1 MSLPVPRGVLQ
12 PLPPPSPDRAQL
24 WAESRRP
31 LVERLRDE
39 ILGGGP
45 ITFARFM
52 ELALYDPQD
61 GYYAA
66 RPDEPERG
74 PRTGREGDFLTAP
87 EMDPLFGQVLAGQ
100 LEECWERLDRPS
112 AFTFCDDGAGTGAL
126 GLAVLDELQRRSAP
140 ILHALRYLPLEADPT
155 READARERLAAAG
168 HGSRLLPQAARVDPL
183 QGVLVANELLDALP
197 VHRLERRDGHDLE
210 IRVAWRDGWF
220 AEAPGPPSDPRL
232 FETLDASGVHLEDG
246 QRAEVSLAAL
256 DWVAALPARLA
267 RGYAVLIDY
276 GGPAA
281 TLYGGRHPEGLL
293 RTYRAHH
300 AGDDP
305 FRAVGE
311 QDLTAHVD
319 TSALERVARA
329 TGLEVLGRTSQAEA
343 MAGLDAGEALVELGR
358 RRDTDAARYRAAR
371 GALLRLLDPAAMGG
385 FQVLVLGRHVPL
397 EPPLRALAY
406 RLPRDTATD
415 ARDA

>member
-1 MSLPVPRGVLQ
+1 MSRPVPRGVLQ

-24 WAESRRP
+24 WAESRGP

-52 ELALYDPQD
+52 ELALYDPRD

-74 PRTGREGDFLTAP
+74 PRTAREGDFLTAP

-126 GLAVLDELQRRSAP
+126 GLAVLDELRRRSAP
-140 ILHALRYLPLEADPT
+140 VLDALRYLPLEADPT
-155 READARERLAAAG
+155 READARERLAVAG
-168 HGSRLLPQAARVDPL
+168 HGSRLLPLAARADPL
-183 QGVLVANELLDALP
+183 HGVLVANELLDALP

-220 AEAPGPPSDPRL
+220 AEVPGPPSDPRL
-232 FETLDASGVHLEDG
+232 LETLDASGVHLEDG
-246 QRAEVSLAAL
+246 QRAEVSLTAL

-267 RGYAVLIDY
+267 RGYALLIDY

-319 TSALERVARA
+319 FSALESAARVV
-329 TGLEVLGRTSQAEA
+329 GLDPLGLTSQAEFL
-343 MAGLDAGEALVELGR
+343 MGAGLEELLEAIRSEPATTVEAWLETRSGVR
-358 RRDTDAARYRAAR
+358 
-371 GALLRLLDPAAMGG
+371 RLLDPRGLGG
-385 FQVLVLGRHVPL
+385 FRVAILGRGL
-397 EPPLRALAY
+397 DGEPPLRGLGY
-406 RLPRDTATD
+406 RLRRPA
-415 ARDA
+415 